1 MSDISNLDILEK
13 KIGQALERLQKMGSE
28 NRELKSRLKA
38 TEQERD
44 GLQRRLAEMETLAGD
59 AKSNGSDL
67 AALKGRVDGILSKFE
82 QLDL

>member
-38 TEQERD
+38 MEQERD
-44 GLQRRLAEMETLAGD
+44 GLQSRLAEMETLAGD